1 MSKRWHHSW
10 ATLSLGFILSGVFL
24 WLALR
29 QVDAKQFALA
39 LTSADSSFVLASA
52 AALVTGLILRAL
64 RWLVVAGAP
73 WRAYSNFL
81 RANLAGLL
89 ANMLLPARTGEI
101 IRILTLAKFLNSK
114 LAGPVASALI
124 DRLID
129 VVILLG
135 SSLIVY
141 YFLPIR
147 ELLDTWLIGLVLVC
161 MIALAGLIVITK
173 SRGAWQSLFMRF
185 IERRSYRWKL
195 KPVVFLKELR
205 SEIKSL
211 LHGRSGTSLV
221 IVAIS
226 ILITDYFAMLA
237 MILAFHLSLP
247 YIAALLLWVFLA
259 AGSALPSAPGYIGT
273 YQAAAVWALSF
284 YAVPASSAVAIAVV
298 LQCTTLSVAFLMA
311 VISYQGYKA
320 AFWKWSKELPDE
332 NKT

>member
-1 MSKRWHHSW
+1 MNKRWHRSW
-10 ATLSLGFILSGVFL
+10 TTIGIGFLLSGVFL

-29 QVDAKQFALA
+29 QVDAKQFSLA
-39 LTSADSSFVLASA
+39 LTSADLKFVLASA

-64 RWLVVAGAP
+64 RWLMVAGAQLP
-73 WRAYSNFL
+73 AYSNFL
-81 RANLAGLL
+81 RSNLAGLL
-89 ANMLLPARTGEI
+89 ANMLLPARTGEVV
-101 IRILTLAKFLNSK
+101 RILTLAKFLKSK

-124 DRLID
+124 DRMID
-129 VVILLG
+129 VVVLLG

-147 ELLDTWLIGLVLVC
+147 ELLDKWLIGLVSVC
-161 MIALAGLIVITK
+161 LIALAGLIVITK

-185 IERRSYRWKL
+185 IERKSYRWKL
-195 KPVVFLKELR
+195 KPIVFLKELR

-211 LHGRSGTSLV
+211 LRGRSGTSLV
-221 IVAIS
+221 IVAMS
-226 ILITDYFAMLA
+226 ILITDYFAILA
-237 MILAFHLSLP
+237 MISAFHLSLP

-298 LQCTTLSVAFLMA
+298 LQCTTLAVAFLMA
-311 VISYQGYKA
+311 VMSYQGHKT
-320 AFWKWSKELPDE
+320 AFWKWDKELSDE